1 MNKPPKKLL
10 DQVRDKLRL
19 KHYSIRTEESYLS
32 WIKRF
37 ILYHHNRHPK
47 DMGKKEMEAFL
58 THLAVDLKV
67 APSTQ
72 NQAFN
77 AILFLYRDVLGVG
90 IDDKINAVRARKR
103 RKLPTVM
110 TKSETSRI
118 IGAMPGVHKLMAM
131 LLYGCGLRT
140 MECLRLRVKDID
152 FERNQILVRDGK
164 GMEDRVTVLP
174 ATVEPLLRE
183 HLERIEMLHQADLA
197 EGHGSLYLPYALEGK
212 YRHATREWGWQ
223 YVFPSKS
230 LSRDPRSNLERR
242 HHISE
247 SALHKAVKNAARL
260 AGIDKKVSCHTF
272 RHSFATHLLE
282 DGYDI
287 RTVQELLGHEDVS
300 TTMIYTHVLNKG
312 GKAVQSPLDRLLP
325 R

>member
-152 FERNQILVRDGK
+152 FERNQIVVRDGK

-183 HLERIEMLHQADLA
+183 HLERIKMLHQADLA
-197 EGHGSLYLPYALEGK
+197 EGHGSLYLPYALERK
-212 YRHATREWGWQ
+212 HRHATREWGWQ

-247 SALHKAVKNAARL
+247 STLHKAVKNAARL